1 MIATRGRG
9 SYQCC
14 RAIVGRTTAKP
25 NAAIRVGRPSPEPE
39 TAKQRREGLSTSFPS
54 IERNP
59 HGLSAPHSPRN
70 PKRYA
75 GKQPVQILSPHPRTQ
90 TYRTP
95 NRQKC
100 LTRTTCKSA
109 NQRTRQAVCI
119 GAYRYIPQ
127 FAFVAK
133 SLESMLF
140 WLEKPY
146 PGHMPKAGTHRGVQ
160 GDI

>member
-1 MIATRGRG
+1 MDPTILDFMNDHSGFFKRLIVICRPANLDYGADHSGNPSCAVPTMNAALERKNPETRMIATRGRG

-39 TAKQRREGLSTSFPS
+39 TPKQRREGLSTSFPS

-59 HGLSAPHSPRN
+59 HGLSAPHSSRN

-75 GKQPVQILSPHPRTQ
+75 GRQPVQILSPHPRTQ

-100 LTRTTCKSA
+100 
-109 NQRTRQAVCI
+109 
-119 GAYRYIPQ
+119 
-127 FAFVAK
+127 
-133 SLESMLF
+133 
-140 WLEKPY
+140 
-146 PGHMPKAGTHRGVQ
+146 
-160 GDI
+160 